1 MNLNIRDEKIKTY
14 KILRKLYFELWNKKT
29 YTEEDRVLISLYS
42 KEMSNIKKVLI
53 KRYNIAIEDILA
65 EM

>member
-14 KILRKLYFELWNKKT
+14 KILRKLHSELWNKKT
-29 YTEEDRVLISLYS
+29 YTEEDKVLILLYS

-53 KRYNIAIEDILA
+53 KRYNIDVEDILT

>member
-14 KILRKLYFELWNKKT
+14 KILKKLHSELWNKKT
-29 YTEEDRVLISLYS
+29 YTEEDRILILLYS

-53 KRYNIAIEDILA
+53 KRYNIDVEDLLT

>member
-14 KILRKLYFELWNKKT
+14 
-29 YTEEDRVLISLYS
+29 TEEDKVLILLYS

-53 KRYNIAIEDILA
+53 KRYNIDVEDILT

>member
-14 KILRKLYFELWNKKT
+14 KILRKLHSKLWNKET
-29 YTEEDRVLISLYS
+29 YTEEDRVLILLYS

-53 KRYNIAIEDILA
+53 KRYNIDVEDILA

>member
-14 KILRKLYFELWNKKT
+14 KILRKLHSELWNKKT
-29 YTEEDRVLISLYS
+29 YTEEDRVLILLYS

-53 KRYNIAIEDILA
+53 KRYNINVEDILA

>member
-14 KILRKLYFELWNKKT
+14 KILKKLHSELWNKKT
-29 YTEEDRVLISLYS
+29 YTEEDKVLILLYS
-42 KEMSNIKKVLI
+42 KEMSNIKKVLS
-53 KRYNIAIEDILA
+53 KRYNIDVEDILT